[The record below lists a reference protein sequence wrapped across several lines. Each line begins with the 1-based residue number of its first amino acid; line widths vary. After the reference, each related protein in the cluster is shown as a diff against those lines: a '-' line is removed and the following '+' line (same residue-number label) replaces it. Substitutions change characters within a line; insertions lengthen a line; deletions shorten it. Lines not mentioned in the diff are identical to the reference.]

1 MTQEEIIA
9 MAREAGFRTGHI
21 DLTVGE
27 PVPFIAPA
35 SGTSCIVEVQRLVA
49 LVAAKE
55 RERICGAGR
64 QLDGQMR
71 LQLTRWEDGECFSAA
86 AHFSEE
92 QTHCGPDDLL
102 QLAVDSLDDS
112 LDASIAAAIRA
123 RASKGEV

>member
-49 LVAAKE
+49 LVAEKAAAKE
-55 RERICGAGR
+55 REACAQVCDRVA
-64 QLDGQMR
+64 QD
-71 LQLTRWEDGECFSAA
+71 AA
-86 AHFSEE
+86 LSNRRRCDA
-92 QTHCGPDDLL
+92 DA
-102 QLAVDSLDDS
+102 LARS
-112 LDASIAAAIRA
+112 IRA
-123 RASKGEV
+123 RGQKEGA